1 MMTRRW
7 RYLSVGGVVLLA
19 ACVLLAYQWWRAGEA
34 GTELEGGPISL
45 PSTHGEFSLSQLDE
59 DQLAVIFFGYT
70 WCPDVCP
77 MSLAVVRQVRQQ
89 LPARH
94 RDRVVPVMISVD
106 PERDTLAR
114 LETYLAS
121 FGDDFIGATGSA
133 EQLED
138 IAERYGVVW
147 RKVEAPESS
156 MDYTV
161 DHTASL
167 YLVDPHGEIH
177 QRVLHSPTPGPLE
190 AALNETLGAM

>member
-7 RYLSVGGVVLLA
+7 RYLAAGSVVLLA
-19 ACVLLAYQWWRAGEA
+19 ACVLLAYQWWSAGEKEA
-34 GTELEGGPISL
+34 ELEGGPISL
-45 PSTHGEFSLSQLDE
+45 SSTHGEFSLSQLDE
-59 DQLAVIFFGYT
+59 GQLAVIFFGYT

-77 MSLAVVRQVRQQ
+77 MSLAVVRQARQQ
-89 LPARH
+89 LSAQR
-94 RDRVVPVMISVD
+94 RDKVVPVLISVD

-147 RKVEAPESS
+147 RKVEAPDSA

-167 YLVDPHGEIH
+167 YLVDRHGEIRR
-177 QRVLHSPTPGPLE
+177 RVLHSPTSGPLE
-190 AALNETLGAM
+190 AALDETLGAM

>member
-7 RYLSVGGVVLLA
+7 RYLAAGSVVLLA
-19 ACVLLAYQWWRAGEA
+19 ACALLAYQWWSAGETEA
-34 GTELEGGPISL
+34 ELEGGPISL
-45 PSTHGEFSLSQLDE
+45 SSTHGEFSLSQLDE
-59 DQLAVIFFGYT
+59 GQLAVIFFGYT

-77 MSLAVVRQVRQQ
+77 MSLAVVRQARQQ
-89 LPARH
+89 LSAQR
-94 RDRVVPVMISVD
+94 RDKVVPVLISVD

-147 RKVEAPESS
+147 RKVEAPDSA

-167 YLVDPHGEIH
+167 YLVDRHGEIRR
-177 QRVLHSPTPGPLE
+177 RVLHSPTSGPLE
-190 AALNETLGAM
+190 AALDETLGAM